1 MLSRLRSHL
10 SVRRLLVVGVILL
23 AAVAVLVFSQPS
35 VDGVDNR
42 FGEVNETATVIESDL
57 RVSNPNPIG
66 ANLGGL
72 TVDYAVDMNGIRMA
86 TGVKDGVSIPRGES
100 TVPMTTSLANERI
113 PPWWVSHIRNGE
125 RTELAVNA
133 DVHSSVLGAS
143 FGAPKVTRT
152 IETDIIS
159 AFNSTER
166 RPVGEEGANGE
177 PILYIEETSAQWGS
191 VDESAT
197 RIDMRFVVSN
207 PNPYP
212 VPVSELGYEAT
223 MNGVE
228 MGSGA
233 TEGHGVIP
241 PGETRTIRATTVL
254 NNENIDEWW
263 VTHLNDDQVTE
274 PRIDFAARVEL
285 PTGTVEIPMDP
296 LTYTETIETDIFG
309 NKEGSNGAEGDDG
322 TATPTPADDGDGS
335 ETATPTDGDGGTTTS
350 TPTATPT
357 DGDGGTTTSTPTA
370 TPTPASTD
378 DGGLLDDGET
388 ATPTAEP
395 TATPTPV
402 PTDDGGLLGVR
413 SPGDVT
419 EPVR

>member
-1 MLSRLRSHL
+1 VFSRLRSHL
-10 SVRRLLVVGVILL
+10 SARRLLVVFVVLL
-23 AAVAVLVFSQPS
+23 AVVAVLVFSGPS

-42 FGEVNETATVIESDL
+42 FGAVNETTTVIESDL
-57 RVSNPNPIG
+57 QVSNPNPVG
-66 ANLGGL
+66 ATLGGL
-72 TVDYAVDMNGIRMA
+72 TVDYAIDMNGIRMA
-86 TGVKDGVSIPRGES
+86 TGVREGLSLPRGES
-100 TVPMTTSLANERI
+100 ALPMTTALENERI

-125 RTELAVNA
+125 RTELAVDA
-133 DVHSSVLGAS
+133 DIHSSLLGAS

-152 IETDIIS
+152 IETDIVS

-166 RPVGEEGANGE
+166 RPVGGEGPNGE
-177 PILYIEETSAQWGS
+177 PVLYIEETSAQWGA
-191 VDESAT
+191 VGESAT
-197 RIDMRFVVSN
+197 RIDMEFVVNN

-212 VPVSELGYEAT
+212 VPVSELSYEAT

-228 MGSGA
+228 MGAGA

-254 NNENIDEWW
+254 NNENIDDWW

-274 PRIDFAARVEL
+274 LRIDFAARVEL

-309 NKEGSNGAEGDDG
+309 TKEGSGEAGEEGG
-322 TATPTPADDGDGS
+322 
-335 ETATPTDGDGGTTTS
+335 

-357 DGDGGTTTSTPTA
+357 DDGEESTATATATDGSDGTATATPTPTETPTDDDGGLLDGGKESTATPTPTPTA
-370 TPTPASTD
+370 TPTPT
-378 DGGLLDDGET
+378 
-388 ATPTAEP
+388 P

-402 PTDDGGLLGVR
+402 PTDDGGLLGVK

-419 EPVR
+419 APVR